1 MAMAAVRVIA
11 RAGPVGRSAL
21 ALCLAAGLSACVLTP
36 TGEPI
41 ITSSSSVSAAMAGAP
56 PAAPSS
62 ETREH
67 ERLIEAYGGVYSD
80 PTVERSVARV
90 VGRLVAASDDPSRS
104 YRITILNSPAINAF
118 ALPTGH
124 LYITRGLLALAN
136 DRSEVAAVISHEMA
150 HVTAQHAVARQ
161 RRAQAIA
168 VANRVV
174 SNMVSNTQAA
184 EQARETTQLSLARF
198 SQDQELEADTVGVR
212 TLAAAG
218 FDPFAAS
225 RFLESMSRYA
235 ALQSASSGREGLDF
249 LSSHPSTPSR
259 IEMAK
264 RSARQFGAPG
274 IGQQE
279 REAYLKSLDG
289 MLYGDDPREGYVR
302 GQQYLHAG
310 LGIGFTVP
318 DGFVLKNTPEA
329 VLATDGDRTALRF
342 DGVALPEGMS
352 LSDYLR
358 SGWVKGLIEESVRE
372 ETINGLSAASASAI
386 AEGWSFRVGVVSTGG
401 RVYRFIFATSRPSGR
416 FDSSFE
422 ETFKSFSQLSRTERA
437 NLKPLRIRVV
447 TVKPTDSLESLA
459 AQMQGVSQRERAPL
473 FSVLNGITESAPLA
487 PGQLVKIVA
496 D

>member
-1 MAMAAVRVIA
+1 MAACGLV
-11 RAGPVGRSAL
+11 
-21 ALCLAAGLSACVLTP
+21 AGLTACVLTP
-36 TGEPI
+36 TGDPI
-41 ITSSSSVSAAMAGAP
+41 ITSSSPVNSIVAQE
-56 PAAPSS
+56 PAQAPSS
-62 ETREH
+62 EIREH

-80 PTVERSVARV
+80 PKVERTVARV

-124 LYITRGLLALAN
+124 LYITRGLLALAS
-136 DRSEVAAVISHEMA
+136 DRSEVAAVIAHEMA

-174 SNMVSNTQAA
+174 SNMVRDSEAA
-184 EQARETTQLSLARF
+184 QQARETTQLSLARF
-198 SQDQELEADTVGVR
+198 SQDQELEADSVGVR

-225 RFLESMSRYA
+225 RFLSKMARYA
-235 ALQSASSGREGLDF
+235 QLQSVSAGSKGLDF

-259 IEMAK
+259 IELA
-264 RSARQFGAPG
+264 RRAARQFGAPG
-274 IGQQE
+274 IGEQE
-279 REAYLKSLDG
+279 RDAYLNSLDG

-302 GQQYLHAG
+302 GRQYLHAA

-318 DGFVLKNTPEA
+318 PGFVLKNTPEA

-352 LSDYLR
+352 LTDYLR
-358 SGWVKGLIEESVRE
+358 SGWVKGLIEDSVRE
-372 ETINGLSAASASAI
+372 ETINGMPAASASAI
-386 AEGWSFRVGVVSTGG
+386 AEGWSFRIGVVTAGS

-416 FDSSFE
+416 FDTSFE
-422 ETFKSFSQLSRTERA
+422 ETFGSFSRLSRTER
-437 NLKPLRIRVV
+437 NGLKPLRVRVV
-447 TVKPTDSLESLA
+447 TVQPSDTVESLSA
-459 AQMQGVSQRERAPL
+459 RMQGVASGEQRNL
-473 FSVLNGITESAPLA
+473 FEVLNGIDADNPLV
-487 PGQLVKIVA
+487 PGELVKIVA

>member
-1 MAMAAVRVIA
+1 MAACGLV
-11 RAGPVGRSAL
+11 
-21 ALCLAAGLSACVLTP
+21 AGLSACVLTP
-36 TGEPI
+36 STDPI
-41 ITSSSSVSAAMAGAP
+41 ITSSSPVTSIVAQE
-56 PAAPSS
+56 PAQAPSS
-62 ETREH
+62 EIREH

-80 PTVERSVARV
+80 PKVERTVARV

-124 LYITRGLLALAN
+124 LYITRGLLALAS

-174 SNMVSNTQAA
+174 SNMARDTEAA
-184 EQARETTQLSLARF
+184 QQARETTQLSLARF
-198 SQDQELEADTVGVR
+198 SQDQELEADSVGVR

-225 RFLESMSRYA
+225 RFLGKMARYA
-235 ALQSASSGREGLDF
+235 QLQSVSGSKSLDF

-259 IEMAK
+259 VELAT
-264 RSARQFGAPG
+264 RAARQFGAPG
-274 IGQQE
+274 IGEQE
-279 REAYLKSLDG
+279 RDAYLNSLDG

-302 GQQYLHAG
+302 GRQYLHAA

-318 DGFVLKNTPEA
+318 PGFVLKNTPEA

-352 LSDYLR
+352 LTDYLR
-358 SGWVKGLIEESVRE
+358 SGWVKGLIEDSVRE
-372 ETINGLSAASASAI
+372 ETINGMPAASASAI
-386 AEGWSFRVGVVSTGG
+386 AEGWSFRIGVITAGT
-401 RVYRFIFATSRPSGR
+401 RVYRFIFATSRPSSR
-416 FDSSFE
+416 FDTSFE
-422 ETFKSFSQLSRTERA
+422 ETFGSFSRLSRAER
-437 NLKPLRIRVV
+437 NGLKPLRIRIV
-447 TVKPTDSLESLA
+447 TVQPSDTVDSLA
-459 AQMQGVSQRERAPL
+459 ARLQGVSASEQRNL
-473 FSVLNGITESAPLA
+473 FTVLNGIDDENPLV
-487 PGQLVKIVA
+487 PGELVKIVGE
-496 D
+496 